1 VLKRR
6 PPEFFERQEHV
17 MKRFSMR
24 AAGCVCAMAMMVPVR
39 AEEAKPAAAAPPPAA
54 PAASGPLKLGSVIVT
69 GSVRTRTEM
78 WDWYEGSGDNAYA
91 FHGSIFRLSFLQSK
105 KRWEWGAELAAPV
118 LLGLPERAVAP
129 GAQGAMGLGANYY
142 TANHRNRNAAVVFP
156 KQGYVRFKGIGGNDN
171 QWLKLGRFEFN
182 DATEIAPKDPALAA
196 IKAQRISQRLIG
208 TFGWTHVGRSFDGFH
223 YSTPVGKNN
232 LTWVSAL
239 PTRGVFQVDGFG
251 PLATGFSYMSL
262 NGNPAFGKKNAAD
275 WRLFAIYYHDWRAV
289 TKTDNRPLA
298 LRGPASG
305 NLRIGTYGGHYL
317 HTTETP
323 AGKIDFTLWGAL
335 QSGAWGVQPHRA
347 YSLDIEA
354 GIQPKVLPRLKPWLR
369 AGYTEGSGD
378 GNGTDGRHGSF
389 FQILPTPRPFART
402 PFYDMINSRDV
413 FGMVTLRPHKAW
425 AIKSE
430 VHAVALASGSDLWY
444 QGGGAFQPWSFGY
457 VGRNTG
463 GRRGLGRLY
472 DVSADWNVSP
482 KFSVSAYAGLLRGG
496 DVQKFIYPQNAD
508 GAFGYVELHWKF

>member
-1 VLKRR
+1 
-6 PPEFFERQEHV
+6 
-17 MKRFSMR
+17 MKRTMHC
-24 AAGCVCAMAMMVPVR
+24 AAWCASAAIWLGPLR
-39 AEEAKPAAAAPPPAA
+39 GEEAKPAAMAPPAA
-54 PAASGPLKLGSVIVT
+54 AVANVPMKLGSVMVT

-78 WDWYEGSGDNAYA
+78 WDWYEGAGDNAYT
-91 FHGSIFRLSFLQSK
+91 FQGSIFRVSFLQSK

-129 GAQGAMGLGANYY
+129 GTQGAMGLGANYY
-142 TANHRNRNAAVVFP
+142 TANHRNRNAAMLFP
-156 KQGYVRFKGIGGNDN
+156 KQAYVRFKGLGGNDN
-171 QWLKLGRFEFN
+171 QWLKVGRFEFN
-182 DATEIAPKDPALAA
+182 DATEIAPKDAALAA

-223 YSTPVGKNN
+223 YSTTLGKKN

-251 PLATGFSYMSL
+251 PLATAFSYLSL
-262 NGNPAFGKKNAAD
+262 NGAPAFGGKHAAD

-289 TKTDNRPLA
+289 TKTDNRALA

-317 HTTETP
+317 HTTNTA
-323 AGKIDFTLWGAL
+323 AGKLDLTLWGAL
-335 QSGAWGVQPHRA
+335 QSGDWGVQAHRA
-347 YSLDIEA
+347 YSVDVEA
-354 GIQPKVLPRLKPWLR
+354 GYQPKILPRLKPWLR
-369 AGYTEGSGD
+369 AGYTEASGD
-378 GNGTDGRHGSF
+378 GNAADGRHGAF

-430 VHAVALASGSDLWY
+430 IHAVSLASGSDLWY

-472 DVSADWNVSP
+472 DVSADWNVNAR
-482 KFSVSAYAGLLRGG
+482 FAVSGYLGLLRGG
-496 DVQKFIYPQNAD
+496 DVQKFIYPQNAN
-508 GAFGYVELHWKF
+508 GKFGYIELLWKF